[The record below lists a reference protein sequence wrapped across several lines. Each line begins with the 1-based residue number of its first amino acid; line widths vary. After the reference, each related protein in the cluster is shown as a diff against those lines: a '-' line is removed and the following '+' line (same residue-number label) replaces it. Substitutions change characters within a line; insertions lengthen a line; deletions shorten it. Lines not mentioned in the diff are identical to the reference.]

1 MSATPPRSAAGQEEQ
16 ELGIAEALAY
26 ATQLHR
32 NRQLDAAETLYR
44 RVLAAVPEQPDAL
57 HFLALLRFQRGRP
70 EEAVELLARA
80 IAQAPDF
87 ADFHGNLGNI
97 HTSLGRIEEATA
109 SYQRAIALDPQRADF
124 HNNMGVL
131 QRVIGDHAAAEGEL
145 LRAVELDPQHFRAHN
160 NLGMLYATQERIEEA
175 VQHYC
180 RSITLMPSHPDGHKL
195 LGLAYYSI
203 GRIAEAAEVFRQWLV
218 QEPNNPTARHL
229 YAACSGQDVPQRAPD
244 DYIVETF
251 DKFAE
256 SFEEQLTSRLS
267 YKAPELIVA
276 ALARHLP
283 PPDKRFRILDAGC
296 GTGLCGPLLAA
307 HAAAL
312 TGVDLSVGMLEKAE
326 GKACYDHLYRIELT
340 RFLNMP
346 DEAAAWD
353 VIVSA
358 DTLCY
363 FGPLD
368 AVCRA
373 ARAALR
379 GGGWLAFSL
388 EDGGERAQAVGHV
401 INPHGRY
408 AHSAEYAGRCLREAG
423 LIVID
428 IAQATLRT
436 EGGRPVAG
444 LLVVGRVPDATD
456 GGGSAVDFPGPGG
469 ALARPA

>member
-1 MSATPPRSAAGQEEQ
+1 MSELQPSSSAEQVAQ
-16 ELGIAEALAY
+16 ELSIGDALNY

-32 NRQLDAAETLYR
+32 NRQLDAAEMLYQR
-44 RVLAAVPEQPDAL
+44 ILQAVPEQPDAL
-57 HFLALLRFQRGRP
+57 HFLGLLSFQRGRP
-70 EEAVELLARA
+70 QEAVDLLARA

-97 HTSLGRIEEATA
+97 HTSLGHVEQATA
-109 SYQRAIALDPQRADF
+109 SYRRAIALDAQRADF

-131 QRVIGDHAAAEGEL
+131 HRIVGDRAAAEEEL

-160 NLGMLYATQERIEEA
+160 NLGMLYAAQDRIEDA

-195 LGLAYYSI
+195 LGLAYYST
-203 GRIAEAAEVFRQWLV
+203 GQIAEAAEVFRQWLR

-229 YAACSGQDVPQRAPD
+229 YAACSGEDVPARAPD

-276 ALARHLP
+276 ALVRHLP
-283 PPDKRFRILDAGC
+283 PPGKQLRILDAGC

-307 HAAAL
+307 HAACL
-312 TGVDLSVGMLEKAE
+312 TGVDLSFGMLEKAE
-326 GKACYDHLYRIELT
+326 GKACYDHLFRMELT
-340 RFLNMP
+340 SFLNMP

-353 VIVSA
+353 AIVSA

-368 AVCRA
+368 GVCRA

-379 GGGWLAFSL
+379 DGGWLAFSV
-388 EDGGERAQAVGHV
+388 EDGGERAAAAGHV

-408 AHSAEYAGRCLREAG
+408 AHSAEYVRRCMAGAG
-423 LIVID
+423 FAVVEM
-428 IAQATLRT
+428 AQADLRT
-436 EGGRPVAG
+436 EGGRPVQG
-444 LLVVGRVPDATD
+444 LLVVGQVKD
-456 GGGSAVDFPGPGG
+456 GGGESAGV
-469 ALARPA
+469 

>member
-1 MSATPPRSAAGQEEQ
+1 MPGLTPPANAEQVPQ
-16 ELGIAEALAY
+16 ELGIGDAIAY

-32 NRQLDAAETLYR
+32 NHQLDAAETLYR
-44 RVLAAVPEQPDAL
+44 RILEAVPEQPDAL
-57 HFLALLRFQRGRP
+57 HFLGLLRFQRGRP
-70 EEAVELLARA
+70 EEAVALLARA
-80 IAQAPDF
+80 IAQVPDF
-87 ADFHGNLGNI
+87 ADVHGNLGNI
-97 HTSLGRIEEATA
+97 HTSLGHVDEATA
-109 SYQRAIALDPQRADF
+109 SYRRAIALDPQRADF

-131 QRVIGDHAAAEGEL
+131 YRVVGDHAAAEAEL
-145 LRAVELDPQHFRAHN
+145 QRAVELDPQHFRAHN
-160 NLGMLYATQERIEEA
+160 NLGMLFAAQDRIEDA

-203 GRIAEAAEVFRQWLV
+203 GQIAEAAEVFRQWLA
-218 QEPNNPTARHL
+218 QEPDNPTARHL
-229 YAACSGQDVPQRAPD
+229 HAACSGQDVPARAPD

-267 YKAPELIVA
+267 YKAPELVVG
-276 ALARHLP
+276 ALARYLP
-283 PPDKRFRILDAGC
+283 PPGKQFRILDAGC

-307 HAAAL
+307 RAACL
-312 TGVDLSVGMLEKAE
+312 TGVDLSFGMLEKAE
-326 GKACYDHLYRIELT
+326 GKGCYDHLFRIELT
-340 RFLNMP
+340 TFLNMP

-368 AVCRA
+368 GVCRA

-379 GGGWLAFSL
+379 SGGWLAFSV
-388 EDGGERAQAVGHV
+388 EDGGERAAAKGHV

-408 AHSAEYAGRCLREAG
+408 AHSADYVRRCMEGAG
-423 LIVID
+423 LDVVEITP
-428 IAQATLRT
+428 ATLRT

-444 LLVVGRVPDATD
+444 LLVVGQVREAS
-456 GGGSAVDFPGPGG
+456 GEGSGV
-469 ALARPA
+469 